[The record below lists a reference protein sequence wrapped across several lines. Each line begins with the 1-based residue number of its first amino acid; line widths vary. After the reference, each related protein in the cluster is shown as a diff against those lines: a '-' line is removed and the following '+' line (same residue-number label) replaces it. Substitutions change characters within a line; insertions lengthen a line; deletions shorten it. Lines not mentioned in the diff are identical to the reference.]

1 MKFLSASVFLFLISA
16 VIGSAQAACGGGGW
30 HNSSSSA
37 STAVRETPVV
47 SSSEDRHVV
56 SASVGYAPRNS
67 DTARPA
73 AKNDDP
79 TFNTARFDGV
89 APRLNLSQ
97 KQIDRIE
104 DVKAQVREDLQD
116 LRHAVTK
123 AETRLAR
130 CYGNCDDEKQNVAR
144 ANEAMKNFT
153 GSVEFERRLNSIL
166 SQEQLATYHDADS
179 AR

>member
-1 MKFLSASVFLFLISA
+1 MKFLGASLFLFLISA
-16 VIGSAQAACGGGGW
+16 VVGSAQAACGGGGW
-30 HNSSSSA
+30 HSSTSSA
-37 STAVRETPVV
+37 STSVRETPVV

-56 SASVGYAPRNS
+56 SASVGTAPRNS

-73 AKNDDP
+73 KNDDP
-79 TFNTARFDGV
+79 AFNTARFDSV

-97 KQIDRIE
+97 KQLDRIE

-116 LRHAVTK
+116 LRHAVNK
-123 AETRLAR
+123 AEVRLAR
-130 CYGNCDDEKQNVAR
+130 CYGNCDDEKQNLTR